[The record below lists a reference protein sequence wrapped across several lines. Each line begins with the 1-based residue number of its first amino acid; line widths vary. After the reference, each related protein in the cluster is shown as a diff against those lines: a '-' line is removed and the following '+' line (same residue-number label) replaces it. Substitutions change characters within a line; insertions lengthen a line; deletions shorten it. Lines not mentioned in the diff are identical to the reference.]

1 MGKCPICKIIT
12 LLAGLGAL
20 NWGLVTFLNLN
31 LVTRFLGDMT
41 LASKVVYGLIGVS
54 GAIAIISI
62 VKACPCCNKK

>member
-1 MGKCPICKIIT
+1 MGKCPICKVIT

-31 LVTRFLGDMT
+31 LVTRVLGDMT
-41 LASKVVYGLIGVS
+41 LASKVVYGLVGVS
-54 GAIAIISI
+54 GAILTLSI